1 MCIHFTGFI
10 TDHIAK
16 TEKTPCGVKSVN
28 GTEKSNGENAP
39 AVVVDLD
46 NTPHVTR
53 SRGEA
58 AADTEKAG
66 FSFPAASFQVYNI
79 IYSFVLFCIVVCV
92 KRTNNPML
100 LS

>member
-1 MCIHFTGFI
+1 MK
-10 TDHIAK
+10 A
-16 TEKTPCGVKSVN
+16 
-28 GTEKSNGENAP
+28 TEKSSGENEP

-53 SRGEA
+53 SGGEA

-79 IYSFVLFCIVVCV
+79 IYSFVLFCIVVCL
-92 KRTNNPML
+92 KSTNNPML

>member
-16 TEKTPCGVKSVN
+16 TKKTPCGVKSVN

-66 FSFPAASFQVYNI
+66 FSFPVASFQVYI
-79 IYSFVLFCIVVCV
+79 LFVGWFFLHCCLCETY
-92 KRTNNPML
+92 K
-100 LS
+100 

>member
-1 MCIHFTGFI
+1 M
-10 TDHIAK
+10 
-16 TEKTPCGVKSVN
+16 
-28 GTEKSNGENAP
+28 EKSYGENAP

-66 FSFPAASFQVYNI
+66 FSFPAASFQVYVL
-79 IYSFVLFCIVVCV
+79 FVCCFFFVGFFCIVVYV